1 MAILRSNP
9 AGIHNPGGFNN
20 VVVDGDTVYVA
31 GQVSFDEHGNK
42 VGLGDGR
49 AQAEQI
55 FKNLKVALESVGSS
69 MGHLRKINVFVTHR
83 EDIPLY
89 VQERVKAV
97 PPDALP
103 VSTLVVCSGLF
114 DTDFRIE
121 VEVIAAIP

>member
-1 MAILRSNP
+1 MAIIRSNP
-9 AGIHNPGGFNN
+9 PGIHNPGGYNN
-20 VVVDGDTVYVA
+20 VVIDGNTAYIA

-55 FKNLKVALESVGSS
+55 FKNLKVALESAGSS
-69 MGHLRKINVFVTHR
+69 MGHIRKINVFVTHQ

-89 VQERVKAV
+89 VQERIKAI

-103 VSTLVVCSGLF
+103 ASTLVVCSALF
-114 DTDFRIE
+114 DPDFRIE

>member
-1 MAILRSNP
+1 MAIIRSNP
-9 AGIHNPGGFNN
+9 QGIHNPGGYNN
-20 VVVDGDTVYVA
+20 VVIDGNTVYVA

-55 FKNLKVALESVGSS
+55 FKNLKVALESAGSS
-69 MGHLRKINVFVTHR
+69 MGHIRKINVFVTHR

-89 VQERVKAV
+89 VQERIRAI
-97 PPDALP
+97 PSDALP
-103 VSTLVVCSGLF
+103 ASTLVVCSGLF

>member
-89 VQERVKAV
+89 VQERINAV

>member
-1 MAILRSNP
+1 MAIMRSNP
-9 AGIHNPGGFNN
+9 LGIHDLGGYSN
-20 VVVDGDTVYVA
+20 VVVDGNTAYIA

-55 FKNLKVALESVGSS
+55 FKNLKVALESAGSS
-69 MGHLRKINVFVTHR
+69 MRHIRKINIFVTHP

-89 VQERVKAV
+89 VQERIKAI

-103 VSTLVVCSGLF
+103 ASTLVVCSALF
-114 DTDFRIE
+114 DPDFRIE

>member
-1 MAILRSNP
+1 MAITRSNP
-9 AGIHNPGGFNN
+9 PGIYNPGGYSN
-20 VVVDGDTVYVA
+20 VVIDGNTVYIA

-55 FKNLKVALESVGSS
+55 FKNLNVALESAGSS
-69 MGHLRKINVFVTHR
+69 MNHIRKINVFVTHR

-89 VQERVKAV
+89 VQERIKAI

-103 VSTLVVCSGLF
+103 ASTLVVCSGLF

>member
-1 MAILRSNP
+1 MAIIRSNP
-9 AGIHNPGGFNN
+9 PGIHNPGGYNN
-20 VVVDGDTVYVA
+20 VVIDGNTVYVA

-55 FKNLKVALESVGSS
+55 FKNLKVALESAGSG
-69 MGHLRKINVFVTHR
+69 MGQIRKINIFVTHR
-83 EDIPLY
+83 EDIPFY
-89 VQERVKAV
+89 VQERIKAI

>member
-9 AGIHNPGGFNN
+9 PGIFNPGGFNN
-20 VVVDGDTVYVA
+20 VVVDGNTVYVA

-42 VGLGDGR
+42 VGLGDGQ

-69 MGHLRKINVFVTHR
+69 MSHLRKINVFVTHR

-89 VQERVKAV
+89 VQERIKAV